1 MSASTFYVFISGPMS
16 EYPSGYLACCSE
28 MSAYA
33 RKFMEM
39 GMCPINPA
47 GDMLEGL
54 VSPVPL
60 DGQRFKRRSMELLR
74 LLEGKPAAVFV
85 ISTVHRDGRVADG
98 VVDEIA
104 EAERL
109 AIPVVFPSLHQVEEI
124 IAMRE
129 AI

>member
-1 MSASTFYVFISGPMS
+1 MSETFYVFISGPMS

-33 RKFMEM
+33 RRFMEL

-60 DGQRFKRRSMELLR
+60 EGAQFKRRSMELLR

-98 VVDEIA
+98 VVDEIG
-104 EAERL
+104 ESKRL
-109 AIPVVFPSLHQVEEI
+109 GIPVVDEVDTLLQVR
-124 IAMRE
+124 AG
-129 AI
+129 A

>member
-1 MSASTFYVFISGPMS
+1 MSETFYVFISGPMS
-16 EYPSGYLACCSE
+16 ELPSGYLACCSE

-33 RKFMEM
+33 RRFMEM

-47 GDMLEGL
+47 GDLLEGL
-54 VSPVPL
+54 VSPTPL
-60 DGQRFKRRSMELLR
+60 EASQYRRRSMELLR

-109 AIPVVFPSLHQVEEI
+109 GIPVVYDVETLLDVR
-124 IAMRE
+124 AG
-129 AI
+129 A

>member
-85 ISTVHRDGRVADG
+85 ISPLHHDDTIAGG
-98 VVDEIA
+98 VVDEIH
-104 EAERL
+104 EAVML
-109 AIPVVFPSLHQVEEI
+109 GIPVVDEVDTLLQVR
-124 IAMRE
+124 ARR
-129 AI
+129 